1 MWLRVQRSILRTMN
15 KLTAGLLAA
24 AVACVLALPAGA
36 MAAKPVKY
44 VGKTD
49 AGHKVT
55 FQLVGNKKIT
65 HFVTGVR
72 TQCLSIQGGGAPLL
86 GIDPWPDTWV
96 LLNRTAKFE
105 LMRTPAF
112 YWHDVTNNYE
122 ISNKK
127 HRNGTITGKLRNV
140 YEFLVPKYPIGTF
153 VIYSCLS
160 ENTFRAKPAF
170 R

>member
-1 MWLRVQRSILRTMN
+1 MGRSRAMK
-15 KLTAGLLAA
+15 KLTATLIAV
-24 AVACVLALPAGA
+24 VACAVVALPATA
-36 MAAKPVKY
+36 AAAKPVKY

-55 FQLVGNKKIT
+55 FKLVRNQKIT
-65 HFVTGVR
+65 DFVTGLR
-72 TQCLSIQGGGAPLL
+72 TQCLPIQGGGAPMS
-86 GIDPWPDTWV
+86 GVDPWPNTWV
-96 LLNRTAKFE
+96 LLNRTAEFE

-112 YWHDVTNNYE
+112 YWNEVTNHYS

-153 VIYSCLS
+153 VIYSCLG
-160 ENTFRAKPAF
+160 EGTYKAKPI

>member
-1 MWLRVQRSILRTMN
+1 MN
-15 KLTAGLLAA
+15 KLSATLIAVVAICALA
-24 AVACVLALPAGA
+24 VPAGA

-55 FQLVGNKKIT
+55 FKVVGNKKIVD
-65 HFVTGVR
+65 FVTGLR
-72 TQCLSIQGGGAPLL
+72 TQCLPIQGGGAPML
-86 GIDPWPDTWV
+86 GVDPWPNTWV

-105 LMRTPAF
+105 LMRVPAF
-112 YWHDVTNNYE
+112 YWNEVTNHYS

-127 HRNGTITGKLRNV
+127 HRNGTFTGKLRNV

-153 VIYSCLS
+153 VIYSCLG
-160 ENTFRAKPAF
+160 EGTFRAKAV

>member
-1 MWLRVQRSILRTMN
+1 MH

-24 AVACVLALPAGA
+24 AAICALAVPAGA

-44 VGKTD
+44 VGKT
-49 AGHKVT
+49 GSGQKVT
-55 FQLVGNKKIT
+55 FQVKGSKKIV
-65 HFVTGVR
+65 HFVTGLR
-72 TQCLSIQGGGAPLL
+72 TQCLPIQGGGSPML
-86 GIDPWPDTWV
+86 GVDPWPDTWV
-96 LLNRTAKFE
+96 LLNRKAEFE

-112 YWHDVTNNYE
+112 YWNEVTNHYS

-153 VIYSCLS
+153 VIYSCLG
-160 ENTFRAKPAF
+160 EGTFRAKPA

>member
-1 MWLRVQRSILRTMN
+1 MH

-24 AVACVLALPAGA
+24 AAICALAVPAGA

-44 VGKTD
+44 AGKTD

-55 FQLVGNKKIT
+55 FKLVGNKKIT
-65 HFVTGVR
+65 DFVTGLR
-72 TQCLSIQGGGAPLL
+72 TQCLPIQGGGSPML
-86 GIDPWPDTWV
+86 GVDPWPNTWV

-112 YWHDVTNNYE
+112 YWNDVTNHYE
-122 ISNKK
+122 ISNRK

-153 VIYSCLS
+153 VSYSCLG
-160 ENTFRAKPAF
+160 EGTFSAKP
-170 R
+170 RR

>member
-1 MWLRVQRSILRTMN
+1 MH

-24 AVACVLALPAGA
+24 AAISALAIPAGA

-55 FQLVGNKKIT
+55 FQLVRNKKIV
-65 HFVTGVR
+65 HFVTGLR
-72 TQCLSIQGGGAPLL
+72 TQCLAIQGYGTPISGV
-86 GIDPWPDTWV
+86 DPWPDTWV

-105 LMRTPAF
+105 LMRVPAF
-112 YWHDVTNNYE
+112 YWNEVTNHYE

-153 VIYSCLS
+153 VIYSCLG
-160 ENTFRAKPAF
+160 ENTFRAKPV

>member
-1 MWLRVQRSILRTMN
+1 MLPAMT
-15 KLTAGLLAA
+15 KLSATLASVVA
-24 AVACVLALPAGA
+24 ICALAVPAGA
-36 MAAKPVKY
+36 LAAKPVKY

-49 AGHKVT
+49 AGHRVT
-55 FQLVGNKKIT
+55 FQLKGNKKIV
-65 HFVTGVR
+65 HFVTGLR
-72 TQCLSIQGGGAPLL
+72 TQCLPIQGGGSPML

-96 LLNRTAKFE
+96 LLNRKAEFK

-112 YWHDVTNNYE
+112 YWNEVTNNYS

-153 VIYSCLS
+153 VIYSCLG
-160 ENTFRAKPAF
+160 ENTFRAKPV
-170 R
+170 RR

>member
-1 MWLRVQRSILRTMN
+1 MH

-24 AVACVLALPAGA
+24 AVICALAVPAGA

-55 FQLVGNKKIT
+55 FRSSAST
-65 HFVTGVR
+65 
-72 TQCLSIQGGGAPLL
+72 
-86 GIDPWPDTWV
+86 PWPNTWV

-105 LMRTPAF
+105 LMRVPAF
-112 YWHDVTNNYE
+112 YWNEVTNHYQ

-127 HRNGTITGKLRNV
+127 HRNGTITGTLRNV

-153 VIYSCLS
+153 SIYSCLG
-160 ENTFRAKPAF
+160 EATFQAKPA